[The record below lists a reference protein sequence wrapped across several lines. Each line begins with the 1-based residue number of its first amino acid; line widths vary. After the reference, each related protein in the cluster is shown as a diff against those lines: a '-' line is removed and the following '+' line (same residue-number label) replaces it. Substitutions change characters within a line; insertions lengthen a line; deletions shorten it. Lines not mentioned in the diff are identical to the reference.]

1 MLDTV
6 LSFFYF
12 FTECSKSVKMRVA
25 IAFFL
30 LISLAMAF
38 KLRQEEPALP
48 EDDQEDPALFDD
60 GEDMFRVM
68 QQTALKQFH

>member
-1 MLDTV
+1 
-6 LSFFYF
+6 
-12 FTECSKSVKMRVA
+12 MRVA

-48 EDDQEDPALFDD
+48 DDEQEDPFLIGDAQDNK
-60 GEDMFRVM
+60 VM
-68 QQTALKQFH
+68 YS